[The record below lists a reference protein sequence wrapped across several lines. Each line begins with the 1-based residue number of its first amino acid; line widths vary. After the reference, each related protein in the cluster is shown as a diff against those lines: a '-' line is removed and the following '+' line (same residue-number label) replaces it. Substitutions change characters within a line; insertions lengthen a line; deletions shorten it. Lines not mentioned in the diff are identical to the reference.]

1 MGSGHGNYK
10 RVPFEYE
17 LELENIDHTRLMTLA
32 GAFPAAI
39 RKRLA
44 DLIKWGNA
52 SLDINLLAENRAD
65 KLWTIYPDDIWKWD
79 IILIG
84 GDNGKIYELS
94 TTYRSLNFG
103 DTEFYL
109 D

>member
-32 GAFPAAI
+32 GAFPASV

-44 DLIKWGNA
+44 NLIK
-52 SLDINLLAENRAD
+52 
-65 KLWTIYPDDIWKWD
+65 
-79 IILIG
+79 
-84 GDNGKIYELS
+84 
-94 TTYRSLNFG
+94 
-103 DTEFYL
+103 
-109 D
+109 